1 VYATIPVGFAFPE
14 SVEEATL
21 TVSLANVWTW
31 HREVPWWDLEILAND
46 GANDDGLGTAE
57 RVPAPTTVTLG
68 LRVRF

>member
-1 VYATIPVGFAFPE
+1 MK
-14 SVEEATL
+14 TL
-21 TVSLANVWTW
+21 TVSLANAWTW
-31 HREVPWWDLEILAND
+31 HRDVPWWDLEILADD